1 MEGFNWNEERTKNN
15 IAIAQLCERSLMV
28 KISLNVIIYALHLN
42 DNKVLFHRK
51 FFNKFNALFPE
62 SLLYFDGANF
72 ITTIC
77 STYYVFEGFLHCCS
91 IVNPVRLRLLM
102 FRDFHEPRPSP
113 TCSCNKE
120 Y

>member
-1 MEGFNWNEERTKNN
+1 
-15 IAIAQLCERSLMV
+15 MV

-62 SLLYFDGANF
+62 SPLYFDGANF

-91 IVNPVRLRLLM
+91 VVNPVRLRLLM